1 MNDEAR
7 KRIDAIIYGQSDGY
21 LQRLKAKEMLLYH
34 VPVQPEEKKKL
45 QDEYI
50 ELIRTYGARTEQS
63 KAVLKNI
70 ALECKCGIMTSGN
83 LMHLDNTIEQ
93 TSPIVPC
100 REENSDMAS
109 QHRETYTYRDFEGN
123 RQTIRLGGDSKK
135 ETDEEFQRFIVEGK
149 KKHHAPTLENFVN
162 DTFRSTYI
170 DGLEAT
176 TKDNY
181 EQYLKLNII
190 PFLGNRHMDMV
201 TVRDIQEFYN
211 WMATAASRGRKKN
224 LNADTIKRV
233 GALTNR
239 IFTVAMEMKLIEDTP
254 FKRTLLRNP
263 GEPSKHHEAVPPE
276 IVDRVK
282 KQIPTIKKDRH
293 RMFIGLLAYTGM
305 RREEVAGLKWENVN
319 LAEGYAMVESVVT
332 YADKSKGEIKPYPK
346 TDSSRRTVLIPAPL
360 KAIMQPFERIDGYVV
375 HGRDPQKPLCYKTL
389 GRTHEEVFAEL
400 GIKQYCNHDWRVTY
414 GTELKE
420 SGMSTALAADLMGHA
435 DERMLN
441 VVYARRRHAGVMK
454 QQEAVEKLN
463 ENYVIGTAEE

>member
-34 VPVQPEEKKKL
+34 VPVQPEEKEKL

-109 QHRETYTYRDFEGN
+109 KYRETYTYRDFEGK
-123 RQTIRLGGDSKK
+123 RQTVRLGGDSKK
-135 ETDEEFQRFIVEGK
+135 ETDEEFQRFIAEGK

-162 DTFRSTYI
+162 DTFRATYI
-170 DGLEAT
+170 DSLKET
-176 TKDNY
+176 TKANY
-181 EQYLKLNII
+181 EQYLKYNII
-190 PFLGNRHMDMV
+190 PFLGNRHMDTV
-201 TVRDIQEFYN
+201 TVTDIQKFYD

-224 LNADTIKRV
+224 LNANTIKRV
-233 GALTNR
+233 SALTNR

-254 FKRTLLRNP
+254 FKKTLLRNP
-263 GEPSKHHEAVPPE
+263 GEKAGHHTAVPHE
-276 IVDRVK
+276 VVDRVK
-282 KQIPTIKKDRH
+282 KQIPTLKNDRQ
-293 RMFIGLLAYTGM
+293 RLYMGLLAFTGM
-305 RREEVAGLKWENVN
+305 RKEEILGMCWEDVDF
-319 LAEGYAMVESVVT
+319 AQGCAAVKRVVVHP
-332 YADKSKGEIKPYPK
+332 DKNKGVVQDSPK
-346 TDSSRRTVLIPAPL
+346 TEKSSRTIIIPTPL
-360 KAIMQPFERIDGYVV
+360 RNILQPLAQSEGFII
-375 HGRDPQKPLCYKTL
+375 HGRSLQEPVGYSTFC
-389 GRTHEEVFAEL
+389 RTYTDAFKALEITE
-400 GIKQYCNHDWRVTY
+400 YNNHDWRATF

-420 SGMSTALAADLMGHA
+420 SGMTTAVAADLMGHA

-441 VVYARRRHAGVMK
+441 TVYAPARHEGIMK

-463 ENYVIGTAEE
+463 ESYVIGTKVE